1 MQRRAARVD
10 LSKQLLVEG
19 RDEELFFR
27 AFLRHLEIDGVQVQG
42 YMGKRNLGNFLI
54 ELVDSVGFD
63 RVESIGIV
71 RDADDSAAS
80 GLQSIQSHL
89 RNVGLPVPP
98 TFLDSAEDRPIIS
111 AFVMPNNAKNGA
123 LEALCLEVL
132 QSDPAMDCV
141 AEFFQCVSGVVTDP
155 PKEQDKALIHAFL
168 SSRKDPELRLGE
180 AVQRGYIPWD
190 NPAFDGLSQFLRSL

>member
-1 MQRRAARVD
+1 
-10 LSKQLLVEG
+10 
-19 RDEELFFR
+19 
-27 AFLRHLEIDGVQVQG
+27 
-42 YMGKRNLGNFLI
+42 MGKRNLGNFLI

-98 TFLDSAEDRPIIS
+98 TFLDSAGDWPIIS

-155 PKEQDKALIHAFL
+155 PKEQDKALTPSCHPAKTRNCAWERPCKEGISL
-168 SSRKDPELRLGE
+168 GITRLLM
-180 AVQRGYIPWD
+180 GYP
-190 NPAFDGLSQFLRSL
+190 NF

>member
-80 GLQSIQSHL
+80 GLQSIQSHFAERGVAGTADVPGLCRGLANNL
-89 RNVGLPVPP
+89 RVCNAEQCQKRGVRSPVPRS
-98 TFLDSAEDRPIIS
+98 TAKRPS
-111 AFVMPNNAKNGA
+111 NG
-123 LEALCLEVL
+123 
-132 QSDPAMDCV
+132 
-141 AEFFQCVSGVVTDP
+141 
-155 PKEQDKALIHAFL
+155 
-168 SSRKDPELRLGE
+168 LRY
-180 AVQRGYIPWD
+180 RI
-190 NPAFDGLSQFLRSL
+190 FSMC